1 MEEEEEEGRFGAILF
16 KKDSLSGE
24 AITDKGKR
32 SGARFVTGVF
42 GHRDF
47 SGYASDGAKEF
58 ISGHERGGPEA
69 RGGVFLLR
77 AVSSSSRV
85 STRLLGKD
93 RREER
98 REREREEGE
107 GKKRGERVG
116 SVLEVNQRKEMNFY

>member
-58 ISGHERGGPEA
+58 ISGHERGG
-69 RGGVFLLR
+69 

-98 REREREEGE
+98 REKRERERR
-107 GKKRGERVG
+107 GKER
-116 SVLEVNQRKEMNFY
+116 SAENELARCLK

>member
-1 MEEEEEEGRFGAILF
+1 MVTGGVRFGAILF
-16 KKDSLSGE
+16 KKDSLSEE

-69 RGGVFLLR
+69 RRVFLLEPFLP
-77 AVSSSSRV
+77 VV
-85 STRLLGKD
+85 STRPRQRPK
-93 RREER
+93 RAEK
-98 REREREEGE
+98 EREREKGR
-107 GKKRGERVG
+107 GRKKKRGERVG

>member
-1 MEEEEEEGRFGAILF
+1 MVTGEERFGAILF

-69 RGGVFLLR
+69 RRVFLLR
-77 AVSSSSRV
+77 AVSSSRV
-85 STRLLGKD
+85 STRPRQ
-93 RREER
+93 RRGG
-98 REREREEGE
+98 EREREGGEGE
-107 GKKRGERVG
+107 GGKKKRGERVG

>member
-1 MEEEEEEGRFGAILF
+1 MEEEEEKEKGRFGAILF

-98 REREREEGE
+98 REREEGE